1 MALTKTRI
9 STVSRARLAILA
21 ERGAQLIER
30 RNQRR
35 SFVVRT
41 HLRKDCVE
49 EADMLHHRRKLSG
62 LDAAMAG
69 IAVSGNN
76 RLELLGEIAA
86 DQVPNDEQIGARQRD
101 PKTRWLRAPA
111 RGPRRRGCPP
121 RPAIQLPP

>member
-1 MALTKTRI
+1 MIAN
-9 STVSRARLAILA
+9 SRTAIRVEVFLGGADKDAHGFRVRSAILA

-35 SFVVRT
+35 SVVVRT

-49 EADMLHHRRKLSG
+49 ESDMLHHRRKLSG
-62 LDAAMAG
+62 LHAAMAG

-86 DQVPNDEQIGARQRD
+86 DQVPNDEQIGHANAI
-101 PKTRWLRAPA
+101 PKL
-111 RGPRRRGCPP
+111 GG
-121 RPAIQLPP
+121 